1 MDRSVS
7 ITQDINGHSIVIIND
22 ILFKRKRSIN
32 WNDVEAYLHRYV
44 GILRDSCD
52 RRCHLY

>member
-22 ILFKRKRSIN
+22 ILFKGKRSIN
-32 WNDVEAYLHRYV
+32 WNDVEAYLHR
-44 GILRDSCD
+44 L
-52 RRCHLY
+52 